1 VLAVII
7 MLVAAT
13 TMILF
18 FRYRPLSELVA
29 PTPRAAKLAT

>member
-1 VLAVII
+1 
-7 MLVAAT
+7 VAST

-29 PTPRAAKLAT
+29 HPLPTATLAAKT